1 MKVTNKDVIDLV
13 QKSISREFEDIR
25 RLEIQFVYTLD
36 SKSDEALFKELFP
49 YLPSDRIIDE
59 LVFLLTTY
67 KYELGQEDITKNLV
81 VCIKY
86 DAPIIKSMCKL
97 DTYRSFN
104 ILLTI

>member
-59 LVFLLTTY
+59 LIFLLTTY
-67 KYELGQEDITKNLV
+67 KYELGQSDITKNLV

>member
-1 MKVTNKDVIDLV
+1 MKVTNKDVLDLV
-13 QKSISREFEDIR
+13 HKTISKEFKDVR
-25 RLEIQFVYTLD
+25 RLEIQFIYTLD
-36 SKSDEALFKELFP
+36 HKSDEAMFKELFP

-59 LVFLLTTY
+59 LIFLLTTY
-67 KYELGQEDITKNLV
+67 KYELGQDDITKNLV

-86 DAPIIKSMCKL
+86 DAPINESICKL

>member
-13 QKSISREFEDIR
+13 QKSISREFEGIR

-36 SKSDEALFKELFP
+36 SKSDEAMFKELFP

-59 LVFLLTTY
+59 LIFLLTTY

-86 DAPIIKSMCKL
+86 DVPITESMCKL